1 MIRKKISI
9 MGTTKDRKDR
19 VYVAIKKN
27 GNLIVQ
33 IKASEDDINNIS
45 NYSLNCVTNI
55 QSDSKKSM
63 RNMYFNSYVKYIS
76 DDYDSYNEVLNRFIS
91 RFVYACRVK
100 DIILNNYTN
109 FIKNKVM
116 FSYYFEVNEI
126 YENDKLHKFKV

>member
-1 MIRKKISI
+1 